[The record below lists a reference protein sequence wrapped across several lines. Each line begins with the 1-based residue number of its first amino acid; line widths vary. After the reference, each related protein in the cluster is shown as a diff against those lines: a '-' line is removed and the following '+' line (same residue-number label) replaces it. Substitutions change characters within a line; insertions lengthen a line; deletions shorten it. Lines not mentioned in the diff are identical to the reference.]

1 MGNREGGCRAEFA
14 SIILCNISQKWE
26 ESMTMRSRS
35 TVPLYLLALL
45 RQLEG

>member
-14 SIILCNISQKWE
+14 SIICYIITKVGRINDHEIEIDCTSD
-26 ESMTMRSRS
+26 
-35 TVPLYLLALL
+35 LLALL